1 MKRQILL
8 VEPNYKNKY
17 PPMGLMKISTY
28 YKTLGDHVTFFKG
41 NLQDLV
47 LNDTFD
53 MLKTQL
59 YANDQTVFWEQ
70 YKPQICRFLQKGQ
83 AAFLDGVPGYEDNP
97 IITDLFRYYRQFY
110 YRKDYFKPEFRKYDR
125 VCVTTLFTFYW
136 DITIDTI
143 NFVKQLCKD
152 PNGIMVG
159 GIMASILADRVEAA
173 TGIKP
178 HVGTLDTPGELDEG
192 KDMVIDTL
200 PLDYSILEEIDYQY
214 PAANAYFAY
223 MTRGCVNKCKFCA
236 VPILEPVYKEY
247 LPVSEQVKIAAE
259 KYGAKRDLL
268 LLDNNVLASRRFND
282 IIDDIKR
289 AGFSND
295 STYIEP
301 NAYEIAIQNLR
312 TGQNDRGYIKSCV
325 KQFRKIIEK
334 RGADKSQELYDIL
347 KDNYLLEE
355 HTATKKALLDTY
367 DQIKP
372 FFESF
377 YSSHPR
383 KRYVDFN
390 QGIDARLITDEKMA
404 KLAEIPVRPVR
415 IAFDHWSLREKYEE
429 AVRIAVRQGHLNLS
443 NYILYNFEDKPV
455 ELYNRLKLN
464 VELCDELGASIYSFP
479 MKYHP
484 IEDPEYFSNRDYIG
498 KYWNRKFIRTI
509 QAILNS
515 TKGKVG
521 KGREFFCKAFG
532 SNEDEYYKLL
542 YMPEAMIIYRF
553 YFEKIGM
560 TDEWWT
566 AYTTLT
572 DGEKKIINPI
582 IEHNDFHDLESKTDN
597 NNVLSVLRYYTITRD
612 DAECALKN
620 NSIGSSRLKMWYDI

>member
-1 MKRQILL
+1 MNRQILL

-28 YKTLGDHVTFFKG
+28 YKALGDQVTFFKG

-59 YANDQTVFWEQ
+59 YANDQKVFWEQ
-70 YKPQICRFLQKGQ
+70 YKPQICRYLQKGQ
-83 AAFLDGVPGYEDNP
+83 VSFLDAVPGYEDNP

-125 VCVTTLFTFYW
+125 VGITTLFTFYW

-152 PNGIMVG
+152 PNGVMVG

-178 HVGTLDTPGELDEG
+178 HVGTLETPGELDEG
-192 KDMVIDTL
+192 NDMIIDTL

-223 MTRGCVNKCKFCA
+223 MTRGCVNKCEFCA
-236 VPILEPVYKEY
+236 VPKLEPVYKEY
-247 LPVSEQVKIAAE
+247 LPVSEQVKIAE
-259 KYGAKRDLL
+259 QKYGAKRDLL
-268 LLDNNVLASRRFND
+268 LLDNNVLASCRFND

-295 STYIEP
+295 STYLEP

-325 KQFRKIIEK
+325 KQFRKLIEK
-334 RGADKSQELYDIL
+334 RGVDKSQELYDIL

-372 FFESF
+372 FFDGF
-377 YSSHPR
+377 YSSHSR

-390 QGIDARLITDEKMA
+390 QGIDSRLITDENMA

-415 IAFDHWSLREKYEE
+415 IAFDHWSLRKKYEE

-443 NYILYNFEDKPV
+443 NYILYNFEDKPI
-455 ELYNRLKLN
+455 ELYKRLKLN
-464 VELCDELGASIYSFP
+464 VDLCDELGASIYSFP

-521 KGREFFCKAFG
+521 KGHDFFCKAFG
-532 SNEDEYYKLL
+532 SDEKEYYKLL

-553 YFEKIGM
+553 YFEGIGM
-560 TDEWWT
+560 TDEWWN
-566 AYTTLT
+566 AYTALT
-572 DGEKKIINPI
+572 DDEKNIINPI
-582 IEHNDFHDLESKTDN
+582 IEHNDFHDLEGKTDN
-597 NNVLSVLRYYTITRD
+597 QNVLSVLRYYTITRD
-612 DAECALKN
+612 DAERALKSN
-620 NSIGSSRLKMWYDI
+620 PVGNSSE